1 MLSPGE
7 WRLGVTPCLVQPV
20 AYSRLFAQEKNDY
33 PLDNIPPIRK
43 LLPFWLWHLPN
54 LRVMD
59 ESKFDGRKGN
69 TGGWKVLPAHLSHF
83 TQQISILVRRH
94 KIGNVSGAQQGS
106 SIEG

>member
-7 WRLGVTPCLVQPV
+7 GHLGVTPCLVQPV

-54 LRVMD
+54 LHVMD
-59 ESKFDGRKGN
+59 ESKFDGREGN
-69 TGGWKVLPAHLSHF
+69 TGGWKVLPAHLLSH
-83 TQQISILVRRH
+83 LVRCH
-94 KIGNVSGAQQGS
+94 KIRNVIRVLGPWDVVLSKVHL
-106 SIEG
+106 